1 MPARGPRAV
10 SCGPPRD
17 EAPAIPPQS
26 KPSTAAM
33 PIPDIA
39 NATCA
44 PLQSPTPS
52 ASPAA
57 QARGCTAAVTHIM
70 VSGWPRRR
78 RPPSR
83 ICAARRL
90 TVFVAHIAM
99 QRHCRGP
106 PAPSWPAS
114 SELARQLRL
123 THPSHFKSPIRPP
136 AESFGHPQR
145 SQEATT
151 PRRHAAR
158 HQQVRENQ
166 TPSHRPPHAAA
177 LLGWWG
183 TVRAGGLLGRGASR
197 WQDGGGGSGDV

>member
-1 MPARGPRAV
+1 M

-106 PAPSWPAS
+106 PAP
-114 SELARQLRL
+114 
-123 THPSHFKSPIRPP
+123 THPSESLQVTHPATRRELRPP
-136 AESFGHPQR
+136 AEITR
-145 SQEATT
+145 SNHATP
-151 PRRHAAR
+151 PRRPPSTSKRESNALASTAAR
-158 HQQVRENQ
+158 RSITRMVGHSAGWRAARERRQ
-166 TPSHRPPHAAA
+166 PLA
-177 LLGWWG
+177 GWRG
-183 TVRAGGLLGRGASR
+183 GERGCVGVAERLRAGIQQL
-197 WQDGGGGSGDV
+197 Q